1 MTISIEEGDAASI
14 LPPEQQSWLT
24 ALGDAACGE
33 DLEYDNDFLQLQQ
46 AAAGK
51 PETQFAAAE
60 PPNWR
65 EVQSMATGLFE
76 RTRDLRAALLWTRA
90 QLNFKGL
97 PGLPEGLALIV
108 ALLETHWEQLHPQPD
123 PDDGDPYA
131 RLNALAVL
139 SETDGLIGDLRAA
152 NIFVNRSI
160 GELTIRDVEI
170 ALGKLTPRE
179 GESGM
184 TKGQAS
190 QMLDAAQKAMPEIRT
205 QLEQSQGL
213 LKRLNTLL
221 RDQVGIE
228 RTTDTRP
235 LHDMLAGV
243 LQCMPE
249 DASSQSDEAGEG
261 GGDADAPGGSG
272 GVSSAPR
279 QAGLPNALYTREDAL
294 KAIELVCDYLERTE
308 PTNPAQLLL
317 RRARKL
323 INKNFLQ
330 LMRELAPDAI
340 NEVARIMGVDPDTID
355 TGED

>member
-1 MTISIEEGDAASI
+1 MTISIEEGDAAGI
-14 LPPEQQSWLT
+14 LPTEQQSWLT

-51 PETQFAAAE
+51 PETQFAPAE
-60 PPNWR
+60 APNWR
-65 EVQSMATGLFE
+65 EVQSMAAGLFD

-90 QLNFKGL
+90 QVNLKGL

-108 ALLETHWEQLHPQPD
+108 ALLEAYWEQLHPQPD

-131 RLNALAVL
+131 RLNALALL
-139 SETDGLIGDLRAA
+139 SETDGLVGDLRGAS
-152 NIFVNRSI
+152 IFVNRSI
-160 GELTIRDVEI
+160 GELTVRDVEI
-170 ALGKLTPRE
+170 ALGKLSPRE
-179 GESGM
+179 DESGM

-190 QMLDAAQKAMPEIRT
+190 QMLEAAQKATPEIRT

-213 LKRLNTLL
+213 LKRLSSLL

-228 RTTDTRP
+228 RTTDIRP

-249 DASSQSDEAGEG
+249 DTSGPGSEPGEG
-261 GGDADAPGGSG
+261 TDTDAPGHSG
-272 GVSSAPR
+272 AVSSAPR